1 MKIYNE
7 KFPKEVLWDMSIAD
21 TAHGVS
27 LKMHEPVRKGA
38 ALVGEKAWEGEHC
51 CYGQVIFDGEKY
63 RLYYR
68 GAGGNDGV
76 WQTANGSHSL
86 WCVAYSY
93 DGKTFEKPDLQ
104 IYEYNGSYHNNIIM
118 KWGSEYLDNFSI
130 FLDTNPDCPPE
141 KKYKAMSGYTY
152 NWEKDDVALKLFTSP
167 DGLHFTYEGDMLRGR
182 GKFDS
187 LNICFWDEETG
198 KYRLYM
204 RDYHQ
209 LDPAKALDCEFEKHV
224 RDIQLSTSEDF
235 VNWSDPTPLS
245 YGDDPYEFQL
255 YTNNIFRYPETD
267 AFIGMPTR
275 YVDRSVDKPN
285 YAYLPDLRGFRP
297 MLIEKYGRSG
307 TAITETMIMTSR
319 DGQNFERTPEAFYS
333 PGLENG
339 ENWVYGDGYFA
350 YGMIETESDFE
361 GEPNELSF
369 YVIKGYRSRP
379 ANFERYTLRKDGFF
393 SWRADF
399 GGGEIVTKPFTFDG
413 SELLLNFSTSA
424 LGYVRIEILD
434 EDGSAIEGYDSG
446 RIFGNSVARPC
457 DFTSPISALAGK
469 PIRFKITMRDADLYS
484 FKFCK

>member
-1 MKIYNE
+1 MYIGE
-7 KFPKEVLWDMSIAD
+7 RREPLWDYTVVD
-21 TAHGVS
+21 KEKTTATLSVNHPV
-27 LKMHEPVRKGA
+27 MHEVVYLADAP
-38 ALVGEKAWEGEHC
+38 WEGNKC
-51 CYGQVIFDGEKY
+51 AYPTVVKDGDIY
-63 RLYYR
+63 SLYYGTGTGYRFNKER
-68 GAGGNDGV
+68 GKLDESDFKVCKLESRDGIR
-76 WQTANGSHSL
+76 WTRPII
-86 WCVAYSY
+86 
-93 DGKTFEKPDLQ
+93 GKYGE
-104 IYEYNGSYHNNIIM
+104 NNIVE
-118 KWGSEYLDNFSI
+118 SHPTEPRSSLAV
-130 FLDTNPDCPPE
+130 FLDDNPDCPPE
-141 KKYKAMSGYTY
+141 RRYKGIERVEDGCKVFTQGGALACFASGDGRIF
-152 NWEKDDVALKLFTSP
+152 ERVEDV
-167 DGLHFTYEGDMLRGR
+167 LREP

-224 RDIQLSTSEDF
+224 RDIQLCTSEDF

-275 YVDRSVDKPN
+275 YVDRSVDKEN
-285 YAYLPDLRGFRP
+285 FKYLPDLRGFRP